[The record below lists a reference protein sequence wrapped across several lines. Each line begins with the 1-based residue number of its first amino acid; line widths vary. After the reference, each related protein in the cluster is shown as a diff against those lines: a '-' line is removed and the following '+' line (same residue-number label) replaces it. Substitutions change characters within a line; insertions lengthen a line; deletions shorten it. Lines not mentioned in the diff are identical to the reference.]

1 MLIPIGT
8 VGRTNFRPYATFGLI
23 LLNVVVFIVQIMVNL
38 QGEAATMSFLGKY
51 ALAVC
56 NIEDSSLIITTRN
69 ALITMFLHGSVLHI
83 LFNMVFLWVF
93 GPRVEAWFGHRRFL
107 MFYILVGL
115 MASLAHVLFGGIACP
130 TGVFGTD
137 IMIGASGAIAGV
149 MGGFLFLFPGQ
160 RVRTFAI
167 FRTVNLPALLYLGVW
182 VAQDILSIWQ
192 GSQSNVAHWAHVG
205 GFFAGIG
212 ILFIVTMFVPAPR
225 GNPLQHLD
233 D

>member
-1 MLIPIGT
+1 MLFPVGT
-8 VGRTNFRPYATFGLI
+8 VGRTNFRPYVSFGLI
-23 LLNVVVFIVQIMVNL
+23 LLNVMMFIVQVLVHL
-38 QGEAATMSFLGKY
+38 QGEAAEINFLGTY

-56 NIEDSSLIITTRN
+56 SIEGDSFIVTLRN
-69 ALITMFLHGSVLHI
+69 AFITMFLHGNLPHI
-83 LFNMVFLWVF
+83 FFNMVFLWVF
-93 GPRVEAWFGHRRFL
+93 APRVEAWFGHRRFL
-107 MFYILVGL
+107 VFYLLVGL
-115 MASLAHVLFGGIACP
+115 MASLAHVVLGGVACP

-160 RVRTFAI
+160 RIRTFVL
-167 FRTVNLPALLYLGVW
+167 FRTLNLPALVYLGVW
-182 VAQDILSIWQ
+182 VAQDIFSIWQ

>member
-8 VGRTNFRPYATFGLI
+8 VGRTNFRPYTTFGLI
-23 LLNVVVFIVQIMVNL
+23 LLNVIVFILQITVNM
-38 QGEAATMSFLGKY
+38 QGETATMNFLGKY

-56 NIEDSSLIITTRN
+56 NIEGASFINTTRN
-69 ALITMFLHGSVLHI
+69 ALITMFLHGSILHI

-115 MASLAHVLFGGIACP
+115 MASLAHVLFGGIRCP
-130 TGVFGTD
+130 VGQVGAD

-167 FRTVNLPALLYLGVW
+167 FRVVNLPALLYLGVW
-182 VAQDILSIWQ
+182 VAQDLFSIWQ

>member
-1 MLIPIGT
+1 MMLPIGT

-23 LLNVVVFIVQIMVNL
+23 VLNVVVFILQMIVHS
-38 QGEAATMSFLGKY
+38 QGEVATMNFLGKY

-56 NIEDSSLIITTRN
+56 NIEEASLAITTRN
-69 ALITMFLHGSVLHI
+69 ALITMFLHGNLLHI
-83 LFNMVFLWVF
+83 VFNMLFLWVF
-93 GPRVEAWFGHRRFL
+93 GPRVEAWFGHKRFL
-107 MFYILVGL
+107 VFYVLVGL
-115 MASLAHVLFGGIACP
+115 MASLAHVLFGGIGCP
-130 TGVFGTD
+130 VGRVGDD

-149 MGGFLFLFPGQ
+149 MGGFLFLFPATP
-160 RVRTFAI
+160 VRIWAI
-167 FRTVNLPALLYLGVW
+167 FRTLNLPALLFLGIW
-182 VAQDILSIWQ
+182 VAQDIFSIWQ

-212 ILFIVTMFVPAPR
+212 ILFVVTMFVPAPR